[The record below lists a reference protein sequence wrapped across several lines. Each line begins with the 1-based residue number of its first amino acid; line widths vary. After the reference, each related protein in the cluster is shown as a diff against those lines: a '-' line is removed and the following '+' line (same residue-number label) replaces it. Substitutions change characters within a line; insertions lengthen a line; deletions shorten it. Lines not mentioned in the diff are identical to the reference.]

1 MRSLRAAAVWTAIGL
16 LTVGFGV
23 PAIFAA
29 FLPPRGDWF
38 LRFAR
43 GWARCVLAVSG
54 VRMRV
59 LHGERLPSEGSYV
72 VAANHESFADIA
84 VLLAILPLRVRFL
97 AKRSIF
103 RVPVLGWSIAAAGFI
118 PVDRG
123 DRSGSAATVDSA
135 LERLRRGL
143 SLVIFPEET
152 RTRSGEL
159 SAFKQGAA
167 LLALRAKLPILPVG
181 LAGTRRVLPRG
192 ALLMTA
198 GPVAICPGE
207 PIAVEGGASAADR
220 RELTEKL
227 KERIESLRQEAREA
241 IGSSEDRKTS
251 SAGAPEEPMTR

>member
-1 MRSLRAAAVWTAIGL
+1 MEMRDCSLPPESCKSRKGEDLGVAIGL

-23 PAIFAA
+23 PAILAA

-54 VRMRV
+54 VEIRV
-59 LHGERLPSEGSYV
+59 LHADRLPRSGSFV

-84 VLLAILPLRVRFL
+84 VLLAALPLRVRFL

-123 DRSGSAATVDSA
+123 DRSGSASTVDSA

-152 RTRSGEL
+152 RTRTGEL
-159 SAFKQGAA
+159 SPFKHGAA

-192 ALLMTA
+192 ALCMTG

-207 PIAVEGGASAADR
+207 PIATDGASAGDR
-220 RELTEKL
+220 RKVTETL
-227 KERIESLRQEAREA
+227 RERIESLRREARES
-241 IGSSEDRKTS
+241 IR
-251 SAGAPEEPMTR
+251 